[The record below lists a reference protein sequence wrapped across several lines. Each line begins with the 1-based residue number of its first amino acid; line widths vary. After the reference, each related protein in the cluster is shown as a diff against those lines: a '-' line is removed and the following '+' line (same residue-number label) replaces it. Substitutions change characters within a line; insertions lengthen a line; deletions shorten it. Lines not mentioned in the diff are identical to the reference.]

1 MGINRVIIKSVR
13 RDASE
18 IKFLRYGPQKR
29 EVGPRESIAV
39 FGVLVLAYR
48 SFFKRR
54 YGALTYRHLVL
65 PAQSFIRRRGHFLL
79 FIVVVLTIA
88 FSKMAHFVP
97 SSGPPN
103 SIPIVEPLCTYL
115 NLDVDNPFV
124 MPDCASPC
132 SPDRKT
138 SGIRHPQSELCSPYK
153 KRTT

>member
-65 PAQSFIRRRGHFLL
+65 PALQSFIRRRGHLLL

-88 FSKMAHFVP
+88 FSKWLT
-97 SSGPPN
+97 SSRARDH
-103 SIPIVEPLCTYL
+103 PIR
-115 NLDVDNPFV
+115 
-124 MPDCASPC
+124 S
-132 SPDRKT
+132 R
-138 SGIRHPQSELCSPYK
+138 
-153 KRTT
+153 